1 MEKRTRE
8 AIEACRPHSDD
19 LANPEMRE
27 GAEEIAH
34 DPEARVFYARV
45 QQWDSAITAA
55 MQSGSVPAGLVSR
68 LLSALRADHANP
80 ADEHAPVAAAGEK
93 PYASIS
99 DDVMTALAASGES
112 AASLSAAE
120 RSYSSRRRWLAACA
134 SIAATIVVAAFLN
147 AWLRDRSPLPLEEQA
162 VTWVDQLSP
171 AWQDISRAPSGFQ
184 VPAALLAAP
193 VTWQWMEQG
202 RQGVAYQVE
211 TAAGVR
217 ATLFVVKSSRTGLPS
232 SPPAMPQSTTGGRAI
247 GYWRAGDQICVLVV
261 PGDARSYRALVNPA
275 AAPLA

>member
-19 LANPEMRE
+19 LASPEMRQV
-27 GAEEIAH
+27 ADEIER
-34 DPEARVFYARV
+34 DPESRVLYARV

-55 MQSGSVPAGLVSR
+55 IQSGSVPAGLESR
-68 LLSALRADHANP
+68 LLAALGVEESNS
-80 ADEHAPVAAAGEK
+80 ADEHSTVASPDRQAR
-93 PYASIS
+93 PSI
-99 DDVMTALAASGES
+99 
-112 AASLSAAE
+112 AAE
-120 RSYSSRRRWLAACA
+120 VTLAPPPSDEPAVSLPASEPSSWSRRRWLAACA
-134 SIAATIVVAAFLN
+134 SVAATMVVAAFLN
-147 AWLRDRSPLPLEEQA
+147 AWLRDRSPLPLEDEA

-171 AWQDISRAPSGFQ
+171 GWQDISRAPAGFP

-193 VTWQWMEQG
+193 ISWQWMEQG
-202 RQGVAYQVE
+202 RLGVAYQVE

-217 ATLFVVKSSRTGLPS
+217 ATLFVVKSSRPDLPN

-261 PGDARSYRALVNPA
+261 PGDARSYRALVNPS

>member
-8 AIEACRPHSDD
+8 VIEACRPHSDD
-19 LANPEMRE
+19 LANPDMRE
-27 GAEEIAH
+27 VAEEIAR
-34 DPEARVFYARV
+34 DPESRVLYARV

-55 MQSGSVPAGLVSR
+55 MQSGSVPSGLESR
-68 LLSALRADHANP
+68 LLAALRVDQAGSAN
-80 ADEHAPVAAAGEK
+80 ESRTPVSAGESAR
-93 PYASIS
+93 PSIPA
-99 DDVMTALAASGES
+99 DVMTAPAPSGES
-112 AASLSAAE
+112 AVSLSATE
-120 RSYSSRRRWLAACA
+120 RSSWSRRRWLAACG
-134 SIAATIVVAAFLN
+134 SVAATIVVAAFLN
-147 AWLRDRSPLPLEEQA
+147 AWLRDRSPLPFEEEA

-171 AWQDISRAPSGFQ
+171 TWQDISRAPAGFP

-193 VTWQWMEQG
+193 VAWQWMEQG
-202 RQGVAYQVE
+202 RLGVAYQVE

-217 ATLFVVKSSRTGLPS
+217 ATLFVVKSSRADLPT

-261 PGDARSYRALVNPA
+261 PGDARSYRAFVNPS

>member
-19 LANPEMRE
+19 LASPEMRE
-27 GAEEIAH
+27 VAEEIAR
-34 DPEARVFYARV
+34 DPESRIFCARV

-55 MQSGSVPAGLVSR
+55 MQSGSVPAGLESR
-68 LLSALRADHANP
+68 LLAALDSDQAGSANESRTTVSTGGKACPSIP
-80 ADEHAPVAAAGEK
+80 A
-93 PYASIS
+93 
-99 DDVMTALAASGES
+99 DVMTARVPSGES
-112 AASLSAAE
+112 DVSLPAAE
-120 RSYSSRRRWLAACA
+120 RSSWSRRRWFAACG

-147 AWLRDRSPLPLEEQA
+147 AWLGDRSPLPLEEQA

-171 AWQDISRAPSGFQ
+171 TWQDISRAPAGFP

-202 RQGVAYQVE
+202 RLGVAYQVE

-217 ATLFVVKSSRTGLPS
+217 ATLFVVKSSRTDLPN
-232 SPPAMPQSTTGGRAI
+232 SPPATPQSTTGGRAI
-247 GYWRAGDQICVLVV
+247 GYWRAGKQICVLVV
-261 PGDARSYRALVNPA
+261 PGDARSYRAFVNPS

>member
-8 AIEACRPHSDD
+8 AIEACRPHSGD
-19 LANPEMRE
+19 LASPEMRE
-27 GAEEIAH
+27 VADAIAH

-45 QQWDSAITAA
+45 EQWDSAITAA
-55 MQSGSVPAGLVSR
+55 MQSGSVPAGLESR
-68 LLSALRADHANP
+68 LLSALRVDQASV
-80 ADEHAPVAAAGEK
+80 DEHPVGTAAGEK
-93 PYASIS
+93 PDASIS
-99 DDVMTALAASGES
+99 DEVMTAAANSGES
-112 AASLSAAE
+112 AVSLSAAE
-120 RSYSSRRRWLAACA
+120 RSSSSRRRWLAACA
-134 SIAATIVVAAFLN
+134 SIAATIVVVAFLN
-147 AWLRDRSPLPLEEQA
+147 AWLRDRSPLPIEEQA
-162 VTWVDQLSP
+162 VAWVDQLGP
-171 AWQDISRAPSGFQ
+171 AWQDIGRAPSGFP

-193 VTWQWMEQG
+193 ITWQWMEQG

-211 TAAGVR
+211 TAGGVR
-217 ATLFVVKSSRTGLPS
+217 ATLFVVNSSRAGLPS